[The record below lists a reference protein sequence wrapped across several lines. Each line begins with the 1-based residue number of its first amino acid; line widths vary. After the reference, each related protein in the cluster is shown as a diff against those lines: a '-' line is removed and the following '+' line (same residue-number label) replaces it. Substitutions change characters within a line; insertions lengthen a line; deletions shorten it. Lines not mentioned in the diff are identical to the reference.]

1 VDLFRRVFSWH
12 TMSPTHEAMAAEF
25 AVPDDIQPLIDRVHA
40 FIETEIEPLEDDNQE
55 LLGGPMA
62 YLDENER
69 MLDEVHELQ
78 SQVRRRAGEEGL
90 YALHMPE
97 SVGGG
102 GLSQREH
109 FYVQEEIFR
118 YGTGHGSGLTRAMMA
133 WTEGPAPILANL
145 DADQRAEW
153 LDPLVE
159 GRETA
164 CIGITEPGAGSDI
177 PNIETTARKDGDEW
191 VIDGRKGYI
200 TNAVFADTAQIL
212 AKTDQADGIEGMAM
226 FLVDTDN
233 PGFEVGSINQNIMM
247 DGITAD
253 LKLDGC
259 RVHDDQLVGEI
270 GDGLPLALGW
280 INWRRVNRPGMC
292 VGMGRYLLDKMLTHA
307 KDRETFGE
315 PIGTNQAV
323 SFPIVDTATELR
335 AVRDMALSVLGDI
348 DTASDLTRLDQP
360 QHVRRKMCQLKYYSE
375 NHLFEW
381 ADRAIQTLGGHG
393 LMREGGVERVFR
405 VARNLRIPAGATEIQ
420 KRTIAET
427 LGLTE

>member
-1 VDLFRRVFSWH
+1 
-12 TMSPTHEAMAAEF
+12 MPPTREYLGDEF
-25 AVPDDIQPLIDRVHA
+25 DVPEDVQPLIDEVHA
-40 FIETEIEPLEDDNQE
+40 FIETEVLPLEEGNQDV
-55 LLGGPMA
+55 LGGPLA
-62 YLDENER
+62 YLDDDGR
-69 MLDEVHELQ
+69 MREAVHELQ
-78 SQVRRRAGEEGL
+78 AEVRRRAGEEGL

-109 FYVQEEIFR
+109 FFVQEEVFR

-145 DADQRAEW
+145 DADQREEW
-153 LDPLVE
+153 LDPLVRGE
-159 GRETA
+159 ETA
-164 CIGITEPGAGSDI
+164 CIGITEPDAGSDV
-177 PNIETTARKDGDEW
+177 PNIQTTARKDGDEW
-191 VIDGRKGYI
+191 IIDGRKRYI

-212 AKTDQADGIEGMAM
+212 AKTDRAEGIEGMAM

-233 PGFEVGSINQNIMM
+233 PGFEVGPINRNIMM

-253 LKLDGC
+253 LKLDHC
-259 RVHDDQLVGEI
+259 RVHEDQLVGDV

-307 KDRETFGE
+307 KGRESFGE

-323 SFPIVDTATELR
+323 SFPIVDTATEIR

-348 DTASDLTRLDQP
+348 DEASDLTRLHQP
-360 QHVRRKMCQLKYYSE
+360 AHVRRKMCQLKYYSE
-375 NHLFEW
+375 DGLFDW
-381 ADRAIQTLGGHG
+381 ADRAIQTLGGLG

-405 VARNLRIPAGATEIQ
+405 VARNLRIPAGTTEMQ

-427 LGLTE
+427 LGLTDE